1 MFLNKLYNICI
12 SFIKKRH
19 LINIIKTLINI
30 CILRWIYCI
39 CLYTAEI
46 LVHMYI
52 YAIAYY
58 YILKLKYIFI
68 KMKNIIYFICS
79 YSVEM
84 LHLKRVVNEL

>member
-12 SFIKKRH
+12 YNLFKKRH

-52 YAIAYY
+52 YIYTQFAY
-58 YILKLKYIFI
+58 YIFI
-68 KMKNIIYFICS
+68 Y
-79 YSVEM
+79 
-84 LHLKRVVNEL
+84 